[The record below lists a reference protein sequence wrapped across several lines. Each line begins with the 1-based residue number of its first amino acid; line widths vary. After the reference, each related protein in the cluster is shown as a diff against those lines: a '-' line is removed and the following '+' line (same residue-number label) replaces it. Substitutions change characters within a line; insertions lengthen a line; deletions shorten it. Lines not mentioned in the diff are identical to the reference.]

1 MRQLSDP
8 LRCQRRPT
16 DWQPLLLAMLP
27 VIRRTLRIAFRHLH
41 RGDREEAIQEATAN
55 VCVALARLVKQ
66 GRSERA
72 YATVLARFAA
82 AQVSSGRQVAT
93 PLNGQEILSRYAQY
107 KQGFHVARL
116 ERYCAEDRAWREAV
130 MADTRTP
137 IPDQVW
143 FRIDFPEWL
152 KKLSRRKRRIAL
164 ALAAGRCPSEVAS
177 EFRLSRGRISQLRR
191 ELLKSWSA
199 FHGENH
205 SSIVRSPPCAG
216 PLAHGGVE

>member
-1 MRQLSDP
+1 MRQLSGP
-8 LRCQRRPT
+8 LRSQRSPS

-27 VIRRTLRIAFRHLH
+27 AIRRTLRIAFRHL
-41 RGDREEAIQEATAN
+41 RPMDREEAIQEATAN
-55 VCVALARLVKQ
+55 VCVALARLVQQ

-93 PLNGQEILSRYAQY
+93 PLNGQEVLSRYAQY

-130 MADTRTP
+130 VADSRTP

-143 FRIDFPEWL
+143 FRIDVPEWL
-152 KKLSRRKRRIAL
+152 GKLSRRKRRIAL
-164 ALAAGRCPSEVAS
+164 ALAAGSCPSEVAS
-177 EFRLSRGRISQLRR
+177 RFSLSRGRISQLRR
-191 ELLKSWSA
+191 ELLESWAA
-199 FHGENH
+199 FQGEGQTE
-205 SSIVRSPPCAG
+205 SC
-216 PLAHGGVE
+216 LAA